1 MAFQW
6 LAVVVVTAVLALG
19 AGCTMRQVTMTERS
33 ATEQE
38 LLVRALERA
47 LARLDTTRL
56 QGRRVAL
63 ELYAWTKDQAFAR
76 EFVAAQLAARGAN
89 MVGAG
94 AEADLHLEVF
104 ASILGLD
111 RGETLLGLPALQVP
125 VVSVPIPEIAL
136 FKWVRNRGRAEVQV
150 YLYDPRSGEFRT
162 RLFDGV
168 GRSKYDEFTVL
179 VFVSFTVSDL
189 DKRSEAPSAPGVAG
203 RPTGSDDRLDRSSPW
218 PTSVWH

>member
-1 MAFQW
+1 MALQW
-6 LAVVVVTAVLALG
+6 PAVVVVTAVLALG
-19 AGCTMRQVTMTERS
+19 AGCTVRQVTMTGRS

-47 LARLDTTRL
+47 MAQLDTTRRP
-56 QGRRVAL
+56 GRRVAL
-63 ELYAWTKDQAFAR
+63 ELYAWTRDQAFAR

-89 MVGAG
+89 MVGAE
-94 AEADLHLEVF
+94 AEADLRLKVF

-136 FKWVRNRGRAEVQV
+136 FKWVRNRGRAEVQA
-150 YLYDPRSGEFRT
+150 YLYDPRSGEFRN

-168 GRSKYDEFTVL
+168 GRSKYDEFTIL
-179 VFVSFTVSDL
+179 VFVGFAVSDL
-189 DKRSEAPSAPGVAG
+189 DQRGGAPSAPGGAG
-203 RPTGSDDRLDRSSPW
+203 RRPEQ
-218 PTSVWH
+218 